1 MNSGKYTL
9 RFLKNIAILCDKHG
23 KILDIFSPQ
32 SATTHKNFPL
42 SKGKLIT
49 EVLPKKLASKLGKK
63 IKIAVDTKKTQR
75 FEFQTDCSSEI
86 KYLEIFVNPNA
97 NEKCLVF
104 FYDISNEK
112 KNKLEIKRY
121 VEELHYNKI
130 ISVQKAKELALINE
144 KLNQR
149 EKELQ
154 KINANKDKFFS
165 IISHDLRSPFTSLL
179 GFSEFLLSEV
189 DELSKEE
196 IKEFAENIYKSASG
210 TFALLEN
217 LLQWSRLQT
226 SNIEF
231 VPEMYSLTE
240 QLNRVCEIYRVNALQ
255 KNINLITEIEDG
267 LQVYADQNMVETV
280 MRNLLSNAIKFTPR
294 NGSITVTAKNR
305 SKDVEVKV
313 ADTGIGIEKEK
324 LQKLF
329 IIGENVTSEGTENE
343 KGTGLGLILCK
354 EFVENNN
361 GKLTVK
367 SKAGK
372 GTEFK
377 FTLPKKG
384 KSKLFHQTDL
394 NRKKL
399 SSPSVYKFSK

>member
-1 MNSGKYTL
+1 MYPEKLIL
-9 RFLKNIAILCDKHG
+9 RFLKNIAILCNKDG
-23 KILDIFSPQ
+23 KILDIFSTK
-32 SATTHKNFPL
+32 SNSTRKNFTLTKGSLIDDVLPRKLAAKL
-42 SKGKLIT
+42 SKKIEAAT
-49 EVLPKKLASKLGKK
+49 AKKKSYK
-63 IKIAVDTKKTQR
+63 

-86 KYLEIFVNPNA
+86 KFLEIFINPNDTG
-97 NEKCLVF
+97 NCVVF
-104 FYDISNEK
+104 FYDITNEK
-112 KNKLEIKRY
+112 ENKLAIKRY

-130 ISVQKAKELALINE
+130 MSVQKAKELALINE

-154 KINANKDKFFS
+154 KINSNKDKFFS

-179 GFSEFLLSEV
+179 GFSEFLLNEI

-210 TFALLEN
+210 TFSLLEN

-226 SNIEF
+226 SKIEF
-231 VPEMYSLTE
+231 VPEKYSLTE
-240 QLNRVCEIYRVNALQ
+240 HLNRICEIYKINALQ
-255 KNINLITEIEDG
+255 KNINLITNIEEG
-267 LQVYADQNMVETV
+267 LEVYADQNMVETV

-294 NGSITVTAKNR
+294 NGLITVTAKNR
-305 SKDVEVKV
+305 SKDVEVIV

-329 IIGENVTSEGTENE
+329 VIGENVSTEGTENE

-354 EFVENNN
+354 EFVETNN

-367 SKAGK
+367 SKPGK

-384 KSKLFHQTDL
+384 KSKLFNQTEL
-394 NRKKL
+394 APKSL
-399 SSPSVYKFSK
+399 SSASVYKFSK

>member
-1 MNSGKYTL
+1 MKSEKQIL
-9 RFLKNIAILCDKHG
+9 KLLKNIAVLIDDTG
-23 KILDIFSPQ
+23 KILDVFS
-32 SATTHKNFPL
+32 SHKN
-42 SKGKLIT
+42 GKT
-49 EVLPKKLASKLGKK
+49 NNKLPKGEIIYSVVPQKLSQKLFKK
-63 IKIAVDTKKTQR
+63 VDTAIKTKKTQR

-86 KYLEIFVNPNA
+86 KFLEIFINPND
-97 NEKCLVF
+97 NNKSVIF

-112 KNKLEIKRY
+112 KNKLAIKRY

-179 GFSEFLLSEV
+179 GFAEFLVNEL
-189 DELSKEE
+189 DDLSKED

-231 VPEMYSLTE
+231 LPESYSLSE
-240 QLNRVCEIYRVNALQ
+240 QLEHVCEIYRINSLQ
-255 KNINLITEIEDG
+255 KNISLITNIEPD
-267 LQVYADQNMVETV
+267 LIVFADRNMVETM

-294 NGSITVTAKNR
+294 NGTITVEAHNR
-305 SKDVEVKV
+305 SKDVIVKV
-313 ADTGIGIEKEK
+313 ADTGIGMPKEK
-324 LQKLF
+324 LEKLF
-329 IIGENVTSEGTENE
+329 VVGENTTTEGTENE
-343 KGTGLGLILCK
+343 KGTGLGLLLCK

-361 GKLTVK
+361 GKLSVK
-367 SKAGK
+367 SKVGK
-372 GTEFK
+372 GTEFT
-377 FTLPKKG
+377 FTLPKKV
-384 KSKLFHQTDL
+384 KSKLFHQ
-394 NRKKL
+394 NSISGRKV
-399 SSPSVYKFSK
+399 SSPSIYKFSK